1 VAAVAVEFTNL
12 TDHLQTV
19 ELVVAVLVLLQA
31 LVKHQTVLMVLVV
44 AVAVMD
50 VTVASAAKVEMV
62 VVELLLL
69 GTGTRS
75 YHGN

>member
-1 VAAVAVEFTNL
+1 VAVAVVEFTMVME
-12 TDHLQTV
+12 HHEMV
-19 ELVVAVLVLLQA
+19 ELVEAETVLLQA
-31 LVKHQTVLMVLVV
+31 LVKLEMAPTVLAV

-50 VTVASAAKVEMV
+50 VTVASAPKVEMV

>member
-1 VAAVAVEFTNL
+1 VAAVAVEFTN
-12 TDHLQTV
+12 QTEHHEMV
-19 ELVVAVLVLLQA
+19 ELVEAETVLLQA
-31 LVKHQTVLMVLVV
+31 LVKLEMAPTVLAV

-50 VTVASAAKVEMV
+50 VTVASAPKVEMV